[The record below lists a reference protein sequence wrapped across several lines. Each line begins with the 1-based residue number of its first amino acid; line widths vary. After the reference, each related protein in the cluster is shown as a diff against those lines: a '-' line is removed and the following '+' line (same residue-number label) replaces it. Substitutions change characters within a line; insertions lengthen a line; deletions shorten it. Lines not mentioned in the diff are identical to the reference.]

1 MASSVVTVHLAAL
14 GLYIASCLYLLLVL
28 LPSAVLAAD
37 ARIQRRRLAAAFR
50 ILNPAAIGA
59 LGILLVTGAVRL
71 TDIKA
76 GLGPTFFAQ
85 IGLPLAA
92 KLTLAFLVINIATY
106 VAFGCGLRI
115 VRAHQGDLPV
125 DAPWQRR
132 MLVRIAVATCLALGL
147 TVLAIRVSMGIG
159 GILRTTA
166 PAPHAGA
173 PDALPSDP
181 DRHALRLASLEPN
194 EPVDA
199 THLPLREPPRLPSPD
214 CSDPSPMVR

>member
-1 MASSVVTVHLAAL
+1 MTSPVVTVHLAAL
-14 GLYIASCLYLLLVL
+14 VIYIASCLYLLLVV

-50 ILNPAAIGA
+50 ILNPATIGA

-76 GLGPTFFAQ
+76 GLGPAFFTQ

-115 VRAHQGDLPV
+115 VRAHQGDVPV
-125 DAPWQRR
+125 DGPWQRR
-132 MLVRIAVATCLALGL
+132 MLMRIAVATCLALGL
-147 TVLAIRVSMGIG
+147 TVVAIRVSMGIG
-159 GILRTTA
+159 GILRA
-166 PAPHAGA
+166 PAPTPAPRAGA
-173 PDALPSDP
+173 GNVLSRHP
-181 DRHALRLASLEPN
+181 DRHGPQLASIAPKV
-194 EPVDA
+194 PVDA
-199 THLPLREPPRLPSPD
+199 AHAPSPD
-214 CSDPSPMVR
+214 CPGPSPMVR